1 MKRLL
6 LLAALLALSPETAS
20 AQVKGPVTPYPP
32 PAAQKPLPLP
42 ELGKYQ
48 PEKAAAT
55 DLVSEA
61 SQALVTRNAVAVKAT
76 PAPFVRLAVPDP
88 FENRNLLRV
97 VAPVPEEAAP
107 PLVLPRK

>member
-1 MKRLL
+1 MKRFLFVAT
-6 LLAALLALSPETAS
+6 LAVLSPGVAA
-20 AQVKGPVTPYPP
+20 AQVKGPATPYPP
-32 PAAQKPLPLP
+32 PSAEKPLPVP

-48 PEKAAAT
+48 PEKAATIDVVA
-55 DLVSEA
+55 EA

-76 PAPFVRLAVPDP
+76 PAPFLRLSVPDP

-97 VAPVPEEAAP
+97 VAPVPEDPTP